1 MAAVTGLLLLKK
13 YKFTA
18 AKFFIFFIF
27 YLVFCDCFGLYANY
41 TSKDGF
47 LEFLEGTPLEKNY
60 WWTTLT
66 WFIGAILFFVFYYH
80 RILKSKRD
88 KKIIKYSGISFLF
101 ISILYIGFHF
111 QDFFVR
117 FFPIIS
123 VLGAVVILLCVIL
136 YFIEILQS
144 EKVLTFYKSLN
155 FYISSSIL
163 IWWLIITPLVFYDI
177 YFSTSDWDFVFLKW
191 QIYLF
196 ANIFMYTT
204 FTVGLIVS
212 KTDKGQAIK
221 K

>member
-1 MAAVTGLLLLKK
+1 MSGLIFYRK
-13 YKFTA
+13 YKFIA
-18 AKFFIFFIF
+18 AKFFVWFLIYIAI
-27 YLVFCDCFGLYANY
+27 CDGLSMSYN
-41 TSKDGF
+41 SFVKNGF
-47 LEFLEGTPLEKNY
+47 LNFIDGTIIEKNFWWSTVY
-60 WWTTLT
+60 WK
-66 WFIGAILFFVFYYH
+66 IGAILFFVFYYQK
-80 RILKSKRD
+80 ILKNRRD
-88 KKIIKYSGISFLF
+88 KNIIKWAGGIFL
-101 ISILYIGFHF
+101 IVSIAYIVSYF
-111 QDFFVR
+111 QDLFVR
-117 FFPIIS
+117 SLPFINI
-123 VLGAVVILLCVIL
+123 LGALVILLCVIL

-212 KTDKGQAIK
+212 KTDRKQVVNE
-221 K
+221 